1 MDNVQSSDFL
11 GKEKISKLMVKF
23 CIPCVLSLLV
33 AALYNIVDQIF
44 VGNSELS
51 TLGNAATGVVFP
63 IFIIAQGFAWYFGD
77 GSAAYINIH
86 QGKGDT
92 GKIHKCVGTG
102 MTLTVIVSVVL
113 LAIFYPLKTQILTLF
128 GASENSIGYAV
139 EYFNIILG
147 FFPIYMLSNMI
158 NAVVRADGS
167 PSWSML
173 SMLAGAVVNI
183 ILDPIFIFACK
194 WGMSGAAWA
203 TVIGQCVSF
212 VISIVYLFRTKTF
225 KLTLKSLIPDFKTY
239 GEAFK
244 LGLSSLITQM
254 TIVVI
259 SLVCNIMLAKYGS
272 MSKYGADIPIAVI
285 GIESKVF
292 TVVINIV
299 VGIVLGCQPIIG
311 YNMGARN
318 FGRIK
323 KLYRSILLCTVVVGA
338 IATIL
343 FEAAPDAVVGMFG
356 KPTNIPNPDDYWE
369 FARKTFRIFLALVI
383 FTCTI
388 KMSSI
393 FFQAVGKPVFAVLTS
408 LIRDIICFVPLIC
421 VLPIFYGVNGI
432 LVSAPIADLLAML
445 VTAGLTVAFFIGIK
459 KMAAKSSA
467 TNGQDSTVIKPSKEG
482 VIITIARQHGSSGK
496 QIGKIVA
503 EKLGIPFYYKEMTA
517 LAAQESGL
525 DKEFISDINANS
537 PDVLRSLYL
546 SCEVVQQAIT
556 AQDKIIRKIADNGSC
571 VIVGRAADY
580 VLRGYK
586 DVVRIYIYAPEEY
599 RVKRIMEVY
608 GDSEEEAKKNLRRSD
623 KARAAYY
630 ANISA
635 QKWGDSKNYDLC
647 VDSSIGVE
655 QSADLIVSYVQ
666 AKKPSENE

>member
-102 MTLTVIVSVVL
+102 MTLTVIASVVL

-173 SMLAGAVVNI
+173 SMLVGAVVNI
-183 ILDPIFIFACK
+183 ALDPIFIFACK

-421 VLPIFYGVNGI
+421 VLPVFYGVDGI
-432 LVSAPIADLLAML
+432 LASAPIADLLAML
-445 VTAGLTVAFFIGIK
+445 VTAGLTVAFFMGIK
-459 KMAAKSSA
+459 RMAAKSSA

-503 EKLGIPFYYKEMTA
+503 EKLEIPFYYKEMTA

-571 VIVGRAADY
+571 LIVGRAADY
-580 VLRGYK
+580 VLRNYK

-666 AKKPSENE
+666 ALNPIKNV